1 MISNFIYVKALSK
14 QIRVFLLR
22 MLLDL
27 RERGLIRLLPSHPT
41 AQLPIADI
49 WIGLS
54 GEDVRP
60 GCILVER
67 KTISD
72 FQASFLDGRYREQRT
87 RLLSYCQQNK
97 VKPLYILEGDLNQA
111 QGTIGKQALLKL
123 ITRLTL
129 RYGISILQVPDL
141 QATADLCCLMETQ
154 LKEDPTVF
162 EGTTVS
168 YTDVISS
175 SKRANRSE
183 NLGSAMLQQCPG
195 ISAKSAEALLDHYKS
210 FAQLLKAPLDELSA
224 IKVGNRRLGPV
235 VAKRLWSLF
244 HSDESTHA
252 DAARNES
259 GAQ

>member
-1 MISNFIYVKALSK
+1 
-14 QIRVFLLR
+14 
-22 MLLDL
+22 MLLDV
-27 RERGLIRLLPSHPT
+27 RERGLIRLLPSHPV

-141 QATADLCCLMETQ
+141 QGTADLCCLIESQ

-175 SKRANRSE
+175 SKRTNRSE

-195 ISAKSAEALLDHYKS
+195 ISAKSADALLDQYKT
-210 FAQLLKAPLDELSA
+210 FADLLKASLDDLTNT
-224 IKVGNRRLGPV
+224 KVGNRRLGPV
-235 VAKRLWSLF
+235 VATRLWNLF
-244 HSDESTHA
+244 HSNETTST
-252 DAARNES
+252 DGTRNES